1 MKKWR
6 SLGLDE
12 LSADLDALYHTL
24 NDESDL
30 ACVLIGTSYLAEL
43 LATTLRIQLIEGSTS
58 DRLLDPQRGALGN
71 FATRADLAYCL
82 SLISKSVYQDLS
94 RVAEIRNQFAHRHLS
109 LTFNDPS
116 VRTACGGLQA
126 WRIML
131 TGEDEVVHDD
141 PTEEQLGTL
150 ARNQFKMTI
159 VLVGMRIHVDALGRS
174 HQKVQASSG
183 QKTTYKVDATS
194 PA

>member
-24 NDESDL
+24 NEESDL

-43 LATTLRIQLIEGSTS
+43 LATTLKIQFIEGSTS

-94 RVAEIRNQFAHRHLS
+94 RVAEIRNQFAHKHLS
-109 LTFNDPS
+109 LTFKDLYVRAACND
-116 VRTACGGLQA
+116 LQA

-131 TGEDEVVHDD
+131 TGEDEVINQD
-141 PTEEQLGTL
+141 PTEEQLTTL

-159 VLVGMRIHVDALGRS
+159 VFVGMRIHLDALGRS
-174 HQKVQASSG
+174 HQKTKGS
-183 QKTTYKVDATS
+183 
-194 PA
+194 